1 MATRKDLKKDINDA
15 VNDFAGLC
23 VDYLETHTG
32 ENSLSVDELIDKAA
46 DLLDETLS
54 KVNNHANV
62 SAGKETKAYFIK
74 LEEDFDGGMMKL
86 YEAFKTTTA

>member
-32 ENSLSVDELIDKAA
+32 ENTLSVDELIDKAA
-46 DLLDETLS
+46 DLLDDTLA
-54 KVNNHANV
+54 KVNRHSHVA
-62 SAGKETKAYFIK
+62 AGKETRDYFIQV
-74 LEEDFDGGMMKL
+74 EQQFDGGMMKL
-86 YEAFKTTTA
+86 YEEFKTTTA

>member
-32 ENSLSVDELIDKAA
+32 GNTLSVDELIDKAA
-46 DLLDETLS
+46 DLLDDTLA
-54 KVNNHANV
+54 KVNSHSHVAP
-62 SAGKETKAYFIK
+62 GKATRDYFIQV
-74 LEEDFDGGMMKL
+74 EQQFDGGMMKL
-86 YEAFKTTTA
+86 YEEFKTTTA